1 MFEILKGARFFQG
14 GITPAWILFALLTLW
29 AAAQFVYLAYVS
41 SFKGLPS
48 SSELLYHQGR
58 SMQSGIWLT
67 LGVVGVFGLES
78 IFLIWGHIGL
88 LRDPVAKVVMR
99 ADYSLVHLF
108 GWLFLLILLLIG
120 YAYSGWTVSI
130 DTASQTI
137 MTRSNHLFPPG
148 MTQNSLGFSGI
159 QYIKG
164 DFEYLPKLHYVLKAE
179 TTGGKEME
187 LGRDPLF
194 PSEELLG
201 LGRTIADKSGAK
213 LDLR

>member
-1 MFEILKGARFFQG
+1 MFEILKGGRFFQG
-14 GITPAWILFALLTLW
+14 GITPAWILVTLLTLW
-29 AAAQFVYLAYVS
+29 AAAQFVYLVYVS
-41 SFKGLPS
+41 SFKGPPS

-67 LGVVGVFGLES
+67 LGVVSVFGLES
-78 IFLIWGHIGL
+78 IFRIWRHIGL

-99 ADYSLVHLF
+99 IVYSLVHLF

-130 DTASQTI
+130 DPVSQTI
-137 MTRSNHLFPPG
+137 ITRSNRLFPPG
-148 MTQNSLGFSGI
+148 MTQNSLEFSEI
-159 QYIKG
+159 QFIKG
-164 DFEYLPKLHYVLKAE
+164 DFEYIPKLHYVLKAE
-179 TTGGKEME
+179 TTGGKELE
-187 LGRDPLF
+187 LGRDPFF

-201 LGRTIADKSGAK
+201 LGRAIADKSGAK